1 MIRRPPRST
10 LFPYTTL
17 FRSVLDERRLD
28 LPVAEAQAGRVEAR
42 EVLARAVKKRPDQEA
57 GPLLTQEA
65 LRLVGL
71 PPPRPGRGVGRPPG
85 EPAGR
90 RHPRGPVPR
99 TVSPPPHGAEP
110 SPGAR

>member
-57 GPLLTQEA
+57 VPLLTQEA

-71 PPPRPGRGVGRPPG
+71 HRLVPERGVARPQDEPVEPRPHRD
-85 EPAGR
+85 
-90 RHPRGPVPR
+90 
-99 TVSPPPHGAEP
+99 
-110 SPGAR
+110 PGAPRVHHPPLGVER